1 MPIRNP
7 FASKRP
13 PVVNGWADTN
23 DENAKPSSGNGNE
36 EKPDYA
42 SSRASSVLSI
52 KSRREEPTEY
62 KLSGVSHSDVSG
74 RPEYS

>member
-7 FASKRP
+7 FASRRP
-13 PVVNGWADTN
+13 PVLNGGAETN
-23 DENAKPSSGNGNE
+23 DENAAPSSMEANG

-62 KLSGVSHSDVSG
+62 KLSGVL
-74 RPEYS
+74 YL